1 MPITV
6 GTVEVHVIPNTQGIL
21 TRLRNGILPAAN
33 TVGTEAGQQMGNRL
47 TQALQVQVVGA
58 GVRIGRQLGEEISR
72 ELRRAVR
79 DALPDTIR
87 TSGKLAAAQ
96 GGRAGAETGGAFSRE
111 LKTRVEAA
119 VRSLPNIKVGA
130 NTSEAESD
138 LQALRVRMETLRDK
152 RIGIDIGAD
161 EARIEAESLE
171 AELRRLGAI
180 SPNVRVQVD
189 TARAIAEL
197 EAMREQIRLAT
208 LKPWEVRLEVD
219 GGFGARLRA
228 AVQAAQAS
236 LPNINIDSN
245 TTPARARI
253 QGLRAELEQLRDVRI
268 GIDIDAG
275 AAQAKIDQIRAELA
289 KLGMDKNVDL
299 DVRVDATNARR
310 ELKAVELQAD
320 ILDRKRIDI
329 PIHTSSAMS
338 NILQLAAALATVIVP
353 PAIGV
358 LAAGLG
364 AVTSAAFAAAAGIG
378 LVALVAVPGIMKI
391 TAALQ
396 AQKAANEAAATA
408 AGKSGAA
415 AAQQAIQAQQQALQM
430 EGAEQSLTQA
440 YRSAAQQREQAL
452 RQVSAAQ
459 RAVGDAQ
466 AQAVE
471 RTRQAEQQL
480 VDAQND
486 ARRTQIALTD
496 ARKAA
501 RLELEDMQS
510 RLAGAALDERSAVLA
525 VERAQQRLDATRQA
539 GASVSRLDREEAQLA
554 YDEAVQRLEDQRRD
568 NSRLQ
573 ESAAA
578 ATKAGV
584 EGSDQVVKAK
594 EAVAQA
600 DRRAVEAAAGVRSAQ
615 TEGARAVADAQQQL
629 ADAHRNAA
637 ESAQQSADQ
646 IASAQRGIQSA
657 QLAAAA
663 AAQQSA
669 GGMDAAA
676 TAAQKYQDAL
686 AKMNP
691 ATRSTFEAVLR
702 LKDAFKA
709 WSDAA
714 SPTVMPLFTRF
725 VDGLTRTLPTLTP
738 MVMAAADGIG
748 RLMDRASRSF
758 ARDPFWASFK
768 ADLTVAMPRAIEGV
782 GVSFG
787 NLFRGIAGIFDAF
800 NPHMDSIASRMEK
813 ATGRFANWGT
823 QLKGSPEFERFL
835 DNASRNAP
843 LLKEAFAAMGRAI
856 LAVSNALA
864 PLRGPALVIL
874 TAVAEFVA
882 TLARNLPGVVQFLV
896 LYAIAWRAVNT
907 AMAIN
912 AALSAATPMGL
923 IITAIAAVIAVILLL
938 ILHWDKVEAVFRWV
952 WEHGIRPVF
961 QAIADAAGVM
971 WRNGI
976 KPVVDALVAGWNA
989 VAEAANWL
997 WRKVLSPAFE
1007 GIGIGARILA
1017 AIVLVVLIAPLLIA
1031 FRALA
1036 AIAMFLWHDVFEP
1049 VWVGIGLAAD
1059 WAWRNILKPTIDG
1072 IGGALGWVGDRL
1084 GDLWHGVFEPAWTG
1098 LSMAAD
1104 WAWRNILKPTID
1116 GIGAG
1121 IDWTGDRLDA
1131 LWHGVFEPAWAG
1143 IAAAVSWAWTGF
1155 LSPTFNAITGGMQE
1169 VGSWAQDLYQVW
1181 IKPWFDKIGAVV
1193 GDTMTGAQKAFRV
1206 AIDGIS
1212 LLWGFLK
1219 EIVAAPV
1226 RFVVNQVYDKGIK
1239 KVWNWVADK
1248 VGLPALPDGAAGF
1261 ATGGI
1266 YPGYTPGRDIG
1277 LAAVSGGE
1285 AIMRPEWT
1293 RAVGPGFV
1301 NSMNAAARSGGVA
1314 GVRSALSTTPIVGA
1328 YSWGGIVGSVVDTVK
1343 AGIDAIPG
1351 ASWVLDKG
1359 ASLARGFLAGSVELA
1374 MKPVRALIGE
1384 IPGDT
1389 AWSKVARGLPNKAI
1403 DGVIDWIREDDRK
1416 QAFAGV
1422 GVAASALREAMTYA
1436 GVPYLWGGTSRLGI
1450 DCSGLTQAAYR
1461 AVGVE
1466 IGRTTYDQVKRGRH
1480 IAMQDAVPGDLV
1492 FEQFAGPSPSH
1503 VGLYMGPGR
1512 LWNAP
1517 KTGDV
1522 VRESAITNV
1531 VDVRRMAEDV
1541 MGGSVGAFGDLA
1553 GWLRTALAATGK
1565 PADWLA
1571 PLMTIAKNES
1581 GGNPRAENH
1590 YDSNQRYGGTF
1601 GLMQMIP
1608 PTFNA
1613 YKLPGMD
1620 DILNAVHNAVS
1631 AIRYISARYGTPFN
1645 TPGIRS
1651 LSAGGGYVGYK
1662 SGGIVPLAFD
1672 SGGYLPPGLNLTYN
1686 GTARP
1691 EPVFTGAQADAL
1703 FSGVRG
1709 GDGEGSFVGELRLS
1723 SGEFLGM
1730 VDGRIRRSHDDL
1742 ANRAMMGRG

>member
-21 TRLRNGILPAAN
+21 NRLRAGILPAAN

-58 GVRIGRQLGEEISR
+58 GIRIGTQLGEEISR
-72 ELRRAVR
+72 ELRRTVR

-138 LQALRVRMETLRDK
+138 LQALRVRMESLRDK

-236 LPNINIDSN
+236 LPNINIDAS
-245 TTPARARI
+245 TAPARARL

-268 GIDIDAG
+268 GIDIDAA
-275 AAQAKIDQIRAELA
+275 AAQAKIDYIRAELA
-289 KLGMDKNVDL
+289 KLGMNENIDL
-299 DVRVDATNARR
+299 DVRVDATRARN
-310 ELKAVELQAD
+310 ELRAVQVQAD

-329 PIHTSSAMS
+329 PIHTGSAMS
-338 NILQLAAALATVIVP
+338 NILQFAALLATLTVP

-364 AVTSAAFAAAAGIG
+364 AITSAAFAAAVG
-378 LVALVAVPGIMKI
+378 LGAVALVAVPGIMKI
-391 TAALQ
+391 AGALQ

-408 AGKSGAA
+408 SGKSGAA

-430 EGAEQSLTQA
+430 EGAQQSLTQA
-440 YRSAAQQREQAL
+440 YRQAAQQREQGL
-452 RQVSAAQ
+452 RQVAAAQ
-459 RAVGDAQ
+459 RAVVDAQ
-466 AQAVE
+466 AQAVQ

-480 VDAQND
+480 VDAQRD
-486 ARRTQIALTD
+486 SLRAQVALTD

-501 RLELEDMQS
+501 RLELEDMNS
-510 RLAGAALDERSAVLA
+510 RLAGAALDERSAVIA
-525 VERAQQRLDATRQA
+525 VERAQQRLAATREA
-539 GASVSRLDREEAQLA
+539 GAVVSKLDREEAQLA

-568 NSRLQ
+568 TGRLQ
-573 ESAAA
+573 ETASAAA
-578 ATKAGV
+578 KAGV
-584 EGSDQVVKAK
+584 EGSERVVQAK

-600 DRRAVEAAAGVRSAQ
+600 DRRTAEAAAGAQAAQ

-629 ADAHRNAA
+629 ADAQRQVA
-637 ESAQQSADQ
+637 EAAQQSADQ
-646 IASAQRGIQSA
+646 ITSAQRGIQSA

-663 AAQQSA
+663 AAQQA
-669 GGMDAAA
+669 GAGMDAAA

-691 ATRSTFEAVLR
+691 SQRATYDAVLR
-702 LKDAFKA
+702 LKDAFKQ
-709 WSDAA
+709 WSDAL
-714 SPTVMPLFTRF
+714 SPAVFPLLTRF

-738 MVMAAADGIG
+738 MVLAAADGIG

-800 NPHMDSIASRMEK
+800 NPHMDSIATRMER

-823 QLKGSPEFERFL
+823 KLKGSPEFERFL
-835 DNASRNAP
+835 ANAAANAP
-843 LLKEAFAAMGRAI
+843 LLKEALAAMGRA
-856 LAVSNALA
+856 LADVSNALD
-864 PLRGPALVIL
+864 PLRGPFLEIL
-874 TAVAEFVA
+874 TAVSKFIGFLAEHM
-882 TLARNLPGVVQFLV
+882 PGLVQFLV
-896 LYAIAWRAVNT
+896 LYAIAWRAINT

-923 IITAIAAVIAVILLL
+923 IVTAIAAVIALIVLL
-938 ILHWDKVEAVFRWV
+938 ILHWDKVEAAFVWV
-952 WEHGIRPVF
+952 WEKALRPVF
-961 QAIADAAGVM
+961 GWIADAATAM
-971 WRNGI
+971 WRDGI
-976 KPVVDALVAGWNA
+976 KPAVDGIVEGWNA
-989 VAEAANWL
+989 VAAGADWL
-997 WRKVLSPAFE
+997 WRKVLSPVFDAIVT
-1007 GIGIGARILA
+1007 GVKILA
-1017 AIVLVVLIAPLLIA
+1017 AIIAVILIAPLLIA
-1031 FRALA
+1031 WRILGALT
-1036 AIAMFLWHDVFEP
+1036 MWLWRDIFEP
-1049 VWVGIGLAAD
+1049 AFTGIGIAAS
-1059 WAWRNILKPTIDG
+1059 WVWTKFLKPTFDAIVTG
-1072 IGGALGWVGDRL
+1072 LGWVGDRL
-1084 GDLWHGVFEPAWTG
+1084 AE
-1098 LSMAAD
+1098 
-1104 WAWRNILKPTID
+1104 
-1116 GIGAG
+1116 
-1121 IDWTGDRLDA
+1121 

-1143 IAAAVSWAWTGF
+1143 MSLAASWVWANILKPILDGLGAGFGWVGDRLAELWHGVFEPAWSGIAAAVDWAWNRMI
-1155 LSPTFNAITGGMQE
+1155 SPAFDAVVGGMKS
-1169 VGSWAQDLYQVW
+1169 VGYWAQDLYQTG
-1181 IKPWFDKIGAVV
+1181 IKPWFDKIGSIV
-1193 GDTMTGAQKAFRV
+1193 DSTMTNVQKAFRV
-1206 AIDGIS
+1206 AVDGIS
-1212 LLWGFLK
+1212 ILWSLFK

-1226 RFVVNQVYDKGIK
+1226 RFVVNQVYDNGIK
-1239 KVWNWVADK
+1239 RVWNWVADK
-1248 VGLPALPDGAAGF
+1248 VGLPSLPDGTAGF
-1261 ATGGI
+1261 ASGGI

-1301 NSMNAAARSGGVA
+1301 NSMNAAARSGGVS
-1314 GVRSALSTTPIVGA
+1314 GVRSALADTPIVGA
-1328 YSWGGIVGSVVDTVK
+1328 YSWGGIVGSVVDTVTS
-1343 AGIDAIPG
+1343 GIDAIPG
-1351 ASWVLDKG
+1351 ASWVLDKA
-1359 ASLARGFLAGSVELA
+1359 ASLSRGFLAASVDVA
-1374 MKPVRALIGE
+1374 MEPVRAMIGRL
-1384 IPGDT
+1384 PGDS
-1389 AWSKVARGLPNKAI
+1389 AWSKISRAVPNKAI
-1403 DGVIDWIREDDRK
+1403 DGVVDWIREDDRK
-1416 QAFAGV
+1416 QSSSGV
-1422 GVAASALREAMTYA
+1422 GIAAMALRDAMTYA
-1436 GVPYLWGGTSRLGI
+1436 GVPYLWGGTTRAGI
-1450 DCSGLTQAAYR
+1450 DCSGLTQAAYD
-1461 AVGVE
+1461 AVGVQ

-1480 IAMQDAVPGDLV
+1480 IDMKDAVPGDLV
-1492 FEQFAGPSPSH
+1492 FEQFVGPSPSH
-1503 VGLYMGPGR
+1503 VGMYMGPGR

-1517 KTGDV
+1517 RPGLGV
-1522 VRESAITNV
+1522 SESPIVNV
-1531 VDVRRMAEDV
+1531 VDVRRMASDV
-1541 MGGSVGAFGDLA
+1541 MAGAVTTFGDLA
-1553 GWLRTALAATGK
+1553 GWLRAALAATGS
-1565 PADWLA
+1565 PAEWLA
-1571 PLMTIAKNES
+1571 PLTTIAQHES

-1590 YDSNQRYGGTF
+1590 WDSNQRYGGTF
-1601 GLMQMIP
+1601 GLMQTIP

-1620 DILNAVHNAVS
+1620 DILNPIHNAVA
-1631 AIRYISARYGTPFN
+1631 AIRYIKARWGTPFN
-1645 TPGIRS
+1645 TPGLRS
-1651 LSAGGGYVGYK
+1651 LAAGGGYRGYK

-1686 GTARP
+1686 GTSRP
-1691 EPVFTGAQADAL
+1691 EPVFTGAQSDAL
-1703 FSGVRG
+1703 FAGVRG
-1709 GDGEGSFVGELRLS
+1709 GDGGSFTGELRLS

-1730 VDGRIRRSHDDL
+1730 VDGRIRRSTDEL
-1742 ANRAMMGRG
+1742 GERLGMGRG